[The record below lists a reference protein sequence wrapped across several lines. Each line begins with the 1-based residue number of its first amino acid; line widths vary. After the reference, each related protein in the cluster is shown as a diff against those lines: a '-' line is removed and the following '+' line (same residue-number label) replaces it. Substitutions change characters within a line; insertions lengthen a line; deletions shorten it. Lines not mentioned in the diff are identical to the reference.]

1 MDVKELTMLMHDI
14 LKCEQAINL
23 DGGGSSTMWIR
34 EQPFN
39 GVVNYPTDNNRY
51 DHEGSKSKSMA
62 LILTPKN

>member
-39 GVVNYPTDNNRY
+39 GVVNYLTDNNRY
-51 DHEGSKSKSMA
+51 DHESSRSISMA